1 MAYNNIKAVKK
12 LYAIA
17 NRQQGFFTSQQA
29 IQSGFQ
35 DAVHPYHVKQGHWER
50 EMRGVYRLVRYPQS
64 DEAQYVILSLWSR
77 DRKGIPQGVLS
88 HETALSIYDLSDV
101 NPPKIHMSVPK
112 GFRRQAGI
120 PKVLVLHHGL
130 RYDDNELQDRRG
142 FRVTTPARTVR
153 DMLSRG
159 SANPE
164 IIEQALRD
172 GYQTGQITI
181 KELKTLLNEFPES
194 KHLFP
199 SSIRSR
205 R

>member
-1 MAYNNIKAVKK
+1 
-12 LYAIA
+12 
-17 NRQQGFFTSQQA
+17 
-29 IQSGFQ
+29 
-35 DAVHPYHVKQGHWER
+35 
-50 EMRGVYRLVRYPQS
+50 
-64 DEAQYVILSLWSR
+64 
-77 DRKGIPQGVLS
+77 
-88 HETALSIYDLSDV
+88 
-101 NPPKIHMSVPK
+101 MSVPK